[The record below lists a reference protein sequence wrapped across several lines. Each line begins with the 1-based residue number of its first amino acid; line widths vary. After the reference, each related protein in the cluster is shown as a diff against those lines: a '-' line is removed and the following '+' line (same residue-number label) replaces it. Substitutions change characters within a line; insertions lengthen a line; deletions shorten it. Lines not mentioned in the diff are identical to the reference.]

1 MGTGWWQ
8 LCWISGLSEILSGE
22 QKYLNKSLLLRQLI
36 PRSRL
41 GPDLVFVVL
50 DMTLEQQMDR
60 IRGRHDNDEAAVE
73 MMKVGT
79 FLFGLACHKPELN
92 A

>member
-1 MGTGWWQ
+1 M
-8 LCWISGLSEILSGE
+8 
-22 QKYLNKSLLLRQLI
+22 
-36 PRSRL
+36 
-41 GPDLVFVVL
+41 FVVL

-79 FLFGLACHKPELN
+79 FLYGLPCHKAGLKT
-92 A
+92 

>member
-1 MGTGWWQ
+1 M
-8 LCWISGLSEILSGE
+8 
-22 QKYLNKSLLLRQLI
+22 NKNIFLIFVAQTIVI

-60 IRGRHDNDEAAVE
+60 IRGRHNNDETAVE

-79 FLFGLACHKPELN
+79 L
-92 A
+92 

>member
-1 MGTGWWQ
+1 M
-8 LCWISGLSEILSGE
+8 
-22 QKYLNKSLLLRQLI
+22 
-36 PRSRL
+36 

-60 IRGRHDNDEAAVE
+60 IRGRHNNDETAVE

-79 FLFGLACHKPELN
+79 F
-92 A
+92 

>member
-1 MGTGWWQ
+1 M
-8 LCWISGLSEILSGE
+8 
-22 QKYLNKSLLLRQLI
+22 
-36 PRSRL
+36 
-41 GPDLVFVVL
+41 FVVL

-92 A
+92 T